1 MKVERKKDIK
11 FLVLFII
18 VIVIAFIYLSQASL
32 AKYRKQTEGN
42 LEGTVAHWN
51 IKLNG
56 EDIHREMTNIIT
68 PVINESNYTKTGVVA
83 PGTTGYFNL
92 AIDATDVDVDFTYT
106 ISFESL
112 NSLED
117 IKVTSYEINND
128 GITHNV
134 TDTVTGDIV
143 HNTTTTNIKCNFEWY
158 DGVDNV
164 MDNHDDTETAKNSTT
179 ADIKVI
185 INFVQKQ
192 E

>member
-1 MKVERKKDIK
+1 MADKKEVLDRKTLD
-11 FLVLFII
+11 
-18 VIVIAFIYLSQASL
+18 
-32 AKYRKQTEGN
+32 KYRKQIEGN

-128 GITHNV
+128 G
-134 TDTVTGDIV
+134 
-143 HNTTTTNIKCNFEWY
+143 NTCLNLAYFNKLDSIIPILKNNKPNLETKNKEQKFEQ
-158 DGVDNV
+158 DLKSNKKSDL
-164 MDNHDDTETAKNSTT
+164 
-179 ADIKVI
+179 
-185 INFVQKQ
+185 FVQTSRGKTTK
-192 E
+192 ENSKSSLSLENSSINKKK

>member
-128 GITHNV
+128 GINSNKNEGQIKRKLFSSKINNINNI
-134 TDTVTGDIV
+134 DK
-143 HNTTTTNIKCNFEWY
+143 NKNNNYLYKRNPKTTE
-158 DGVDNV
+158 
-164 MDNHDDTETAKNSTT
+164 KNRK
-179 ADIKVI
+179 KVFKI
-185 INFVQKQ
+185 
-192 E
+192 

>member
-1 MKVERKKDIK
+1 MYI
-11 FLVLFII
+11 LFDPYNLTKIT
-18 VIVIAFIYLSQASL
+18 VHEMLP
-32 AKYRKQTEGN
+32 TEGN
-42 LEGTVAHWN
+42 LE
-51 IKLNG
+51 
-56 EDIHREMTNIIT
+56 IIYDSDYL
-68 PVINESNYTKTGVVA
+68 INESNYTKTGVIA

-106 ISFESL
+106 IEFESL

-143 HNTTTTNIKCNFEWY
+143 HNTATTNIKCNFEWY
-158 DGVDNV
+158 DGADNV

-185 INFVQKQ
+185 INFIQKQ
-192 E
+192 